1 MKEIDHDCSCSTG
14 LETDHI
20 PRLLILGLSPLKKYA
35 DPKIL
40 FGKQPEFLSPGSC
53 AKHRI
58 CTSVSLN
65 PNGNSRKFAGKSSVK
80 GFAAGISAHLF
91 FEQVFNSPRDD
102 LKLYFPA
109 LWLRKLMSP

>member
-1 MKEIDHDCSCSTG
+1 MKEIDHDRSGPTG

-35 DPKIL
+35 DPIWKAS
-40 FGKQPEFLSPGSC
+40 EFLSPGSC

-65 PNGNSRKFAGKSSVK
+65 PNGNSTKFAGKSSVK
-80 GFAAGISAHLF
+80 GFAGISAHLF
-91 FEQVFNSPRDD
+91 SEQLFNPPCDD
-102 LKLYFPA
+102 LKLCFPA
-109 LWLRKLMSP
+109 LWLWKLMSP